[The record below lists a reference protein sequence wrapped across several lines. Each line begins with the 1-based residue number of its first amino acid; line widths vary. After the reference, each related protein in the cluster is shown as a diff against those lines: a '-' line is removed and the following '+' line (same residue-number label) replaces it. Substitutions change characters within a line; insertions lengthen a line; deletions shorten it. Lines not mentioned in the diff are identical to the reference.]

1 MFQEQMQ
8 KLAHTLVH
16 YSTQVKPGDLV
27 FIHGKGFDTRDLAE
41 TVMAETVRAGGIP
54 YLYYEDDRATRRLL
68 LEGNE
73 KTFQKLS
80 EFLLLEM
87 KQAQVFIGIR
97 GSVNA
102 FELSDVPK
110 EKMNL
115 YDKYISG
122 PVHVEQRVKHT
133 RWCVLRYPN
142 PAMCQLAK
150 QSTESFQ
157 RFYYDVCCLDYSVM
171 DRAVQPLKELMNRAD
186 RIRIAAPETNLCFSI
201 KDIPSVPCSGTMNI
215 PDGECFTA
223 PVRES
228 INGTIRFNAS
238 SVHDGILYNSIKITF
253 KDGKAVEMESGA
265 NTERLQKTLT
275 SDEGASYVGE
285 FALGYN
291 PYILEPMNDILFDE
305 KIAGSMHMAFGACY
319 DDAPNGN
326 KSALH
331 WDLVQIQRPE
341 YGGGEIY
348 FDDVLIR
355 KDGRFVL
362 PELEGLNPENL
373 KTK

>member
-1 MFQEQMQ
+1 MFQEQRE
-8 KLAHTLVH
+8 KLARTLVH
-16 YSTQVKPGDLV
+16 YSIQVKPGDLV
-27 FIHGKGFDTRDLAE
+27 FIHGKGFDTRDLTEA
-41 TVMAETVRAGGIP
+41 VMAETARAGGVP

-73 KTFQKLS
+73 ETFKKLG

-87 KQAQVFIGIR
+87 KQAQVYIGIR
-97 GSVNA
+97 GSGNV

-110 EKMNL
+110 EKLDL
-115 YDKYISG
+115 YDKYIAG
-122 PVHVEQRVKHT
+122 PVHIEQRVKHT

-142 PAMCQLAK
+142 LAMCQLAK
-150 QSTESFQ
+150 QSSESFQ
-157 RFYYDVCCLDYSVM
+157 RFYYDVCCLDYSTM
-171 DRAVQPLKELMNRAD
+171 DKAVQPLKELMNRTG
-186 RIRIAAPETNLCFSI
+186 RVRVIAPETDLAFSI
-201 KDIPSVPCSGTMNI
+201 KDIPAVPCSGTMNI

-238 SVHDGILYNSIKITF
+238 SVHDGVLYNSIKLTF

-265 NTERLQKTLT
+265 NTERLRKVLT
-275 SDEGASYVGE
+275 ADAGASYVGE

-305 KIAGSMHMAFGACY
+305 KIAGSMHMALGACY

-341 YGGGEIY
+341 HGGGEIY

-362 PELEGLNPENL
+362 PELEGLNPERL
-373 KTK
+373 KG